1 MLRHIITRIIP
12 IKIRSS
18 LGLWTIKQ
26 AARYRWLL
34 YLYLFLLFG
43 YFPRDMRLASNN
55 RCVVR
60 HKDRDI
66 VAPRDGA
73 LTFVEVLQEEVYE
86 KYHHPVEGDTVL
98 DIGAYVGMFT
108 VKASLIVR
116 ESGQVI
122 AIEPSQLNL
131 KYLHQNIAGL
141 NNVRVVPMAISSYSG
156 RGKLDI
162 SGATPCNYLLPPS
175 SLKPTNVGVT
185 TIDDLVQL
193 LNLLKV
199 DYIKIDAEG
208 AEIDI
213 LNGALETLRGNTVK
227 LAIASYHDLP
237 NGKPELPE
245 ICRLLTREGFNFIVD
260 KGYVYADNA
269 RIRRGHEQD

>member
-12 IKIRSS
+12 IKVRSS
-18 LGLWTIKQ
+18 LGLWTIKM
-26 AARYRWLL
+26 AAHYKWLL
-34 YLYLFLLFG
+34 SFYLYLLFG
-43 YFPRDMRLASNN
+43 YFPKDMRLASNN

-60 HKDRDI
+60 YKDRDI

-86 KYHHPVEGDTVL
+86 KYHHPVEGDMVL

-108 VKASLIVR
+108 VKASLVVGER
-116 ESGQVI
+116 GQVI

-131 KYLHQNIAGL
+131 KYLHQNIGGL
-141 NNVRVVPMAISSYSG
+141 GNVRVVPMAVSSYAG
-156 RGKLDI
+156 RGKLNI
-162 SGATPCNYLLPPS
+162 SGATPCNYLLPQT

-193 LNLLKV
+193 LNLIKV

-213 LNGALETLRGNTVK
+213 LNGALETLGGNNLK
-227 LAIASYHDLP
+227 LAIASYHELP
-237 NGKPELPE
+237 DGKPELPE
-245 ICRLLTREGFNFIVD
+245 ICRLLTREGFSFIVD

-269 RIRRGHEQD
+269 RIRRGNEQD